1 MRNDF
6 SSHDENKHRW
16 QHNIAGGRWLCI
28 VMIYQEDNIA
38 GGRWLHCD
46 DLPGGLS
53 FSVVNKNSQ
62 ALIQPNRAQ
71 HYPTE
76 NLPAVGVGPWH
87 PMANTKLSSAS
98 KFFTLLIRFLYSFF
112 CTHSVIKSPLLENWD
127 KNFSRS

>member
-16 QHNIAGGRWLCI
+16 QHNIAGGRWL
-28 VMIYQEDNIA
+28 D
-38 GGRWLHCD
+38 CD

-62 ALIQPNRAQ
+62 ALIQPNTAQ

-76 NLPAVGVGPWH
+76 NPSAIGVGPWH
-87 PMANTKLSSAS
+87 PMASTKLSSAS
-98 KFFTLLIRFLYSFF
+98 KFFTPLICLLYSFP
-112 CTHSVIKSPLLENWD
+112 VLIQ
-127 KNFSRS
+127 